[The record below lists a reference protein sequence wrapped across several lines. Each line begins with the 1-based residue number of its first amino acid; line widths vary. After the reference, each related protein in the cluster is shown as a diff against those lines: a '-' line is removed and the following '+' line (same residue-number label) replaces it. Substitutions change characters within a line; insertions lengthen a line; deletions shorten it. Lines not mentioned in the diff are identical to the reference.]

1 MKDELKIFSNDEFG
15 EVRITMI
22 NNEPHFV
29 GKDTAIALGYKD
41 TSDALKR
48 HVDDEDKL
56 TRCFTDSGQSRN
68 MIVINESGLY
78 SLTLSSK
85 LKSAKKFKRW
95 ITSDVL
101 PTIRKTGGYVNNDD
115 MFIETY
121 LPFADSQTRILFKT
135 TLETVRKQNDIIQ
148 KQKEEIEHKEDVI
161 IGLVDEITIAEKRQI
176 LNRVMRHNHANY
188 QLRWQMLY
196 REFDNKYHINSQARM
211 NTYNETHKPKCKNRL
226 DYIDNVMNKIP
237 ELYELAAKLFEND
250 IKELVDQMYLAV
262 SI

>member
-1 MKDELKIFSNDEFG
+1 MSNELKIFNNDEFG
-15 EVRITMI
+15 EVRITTI
-22 NNEPHFV
+22 DNEPYFV
-29 GKDTAIALGYKD
+29 GKDIAVALGYKD

-56 TRCFTDSGQSRN
+56 TRCFTDSGQSRQ
-68 MIVINESGLY
+68 MIIINESGLY

-95 ITSDVL
+95 ITSEVL
-101 PTIRKTGGYVNNDD
+101 PTIRKTGGYINNDEI
-115 MFIETY
+115 FIETY

-135 TLETVRKQNDIIQ
+135 TLETVRKQNNIIQ

-176 LNRVMRHNHANY
+176 LNRVMRNNHANY

-250 IKELVDQMYLAV
+250 VKELVEQMYLAV

>member
-1 MKDELKIFSNDEFG
+1 MSNELKIFNNDEFG
-15 EVRITMI
+15 EVRITTI
-22 NNEPHFV
+22 DNEPYFV
-29 GKDTAIALGYKD
+29 GKDIAVALGYKD

-56 TRCFTDSGQSRN
+56 TRCFTDSGQSRQ
-68 MIVINESGLY
+68 MIIINESGLY

-95 ITSDVL
+95 ITSEVL
-101 PTIRKTGGYVNNDD
+101 PTIRKTGGYINNDEI
-115 MFIETY
+115 FIETY

-250 IKELVDQMYLAV
+250 VKELVEQMYLAV

>member
-1 MKDELKIFSNDEFG
+1 MINDLKVFSNNEFG
-15 EVRITMI
+15 EIRAIII
-22 NNEPHFV
+22 NEEPYFV
-29 GKDTAIALGYKD
+29 GKDICVSLGYKN
-41 TSDALKR
+41 TTVALQDN
-48 HVDDEDKL
+48 VEEDDKVVTKVSTL
-56 TRCFTDSGQSRN
+56 GGQQN
-68 MIVINESGLY
+68 TVVINESGLY
-78 SLTLSSK
+78 SLVFGSRLPN
-85 LKSAKKFKRW
+85 AKKFKKW
-95 ITSDVL
+95 VTSEVL

-115 MFIETY
+115 VFIETY

-161 IGLVDEITIAEKRQI
+161 IGLVDEITISEKRQI

-250 IKELVDQMYLAV
+250 VKELVDQMYLAV

>member
-1 MKDELKIFSNDEFG
+1 MSNELKIFNNDEFG
-15 EVRITMI
+15 EVRITTI
-22 NNEPHFV
+22 DNEPYFV
-29 GKDTAIALGYKD
+29 GKDIAVALGYKD

-56 TRCFTDSGQSRN
+56 TRCFTDSGQSRQ
-68 MIVINESGLY
+68 MIIINESGLY

-95 ITSDVL
+95 ITSEVL
-101 PTIRKTGGYVNNDD
+101 PTIRKTGGYINNDEI
-115 MFIETY
+115 FIETY

-135 TLETVRKQNDIIQ
+135 TLETVRKQNNIIQ

-250 IKELVDQMYLAV
+250 VKELVEQMYLAV